1 MDEIMIDLILAS
13 QSPRRREILENLG
26 FSFRIVTSEAD
37 ETCSEH
43 DPRRYVETLALRKAK
58 AVYEK
63 LLQEGGISPDTLIL
77 AADTVVAA
85 GNEILGKPRD
95 RADADR
101 MLRLLS
107 GTTHHVISGIALL
120 SSRSTAVSSEIT
132 GVRFA
137 PLTETDIALYIA
149 SDEPYDKAGAYAVQ
163 GMASLWIEGLEG
175 DYFNVVGLPVKRL
188 HDLLLK
194 EFKIDLASLSRL
206 EPISPTSI
214 NFRVFGRHSP

>member
-1 MDEIMIDLILAS
+1 MPTDSLYYWKRMDEIMIDLILAS

-37 ETCSEH
+37 ETCAER
-43 DPRRYVETLALRKAK
+43 DPRRFVETLALRKAN

-63 LLQEGGISPDTLIL
+63 MSREGSLSQNTLIL

-120 SSRSTAVSSEIT
+120 SPNNVAVSSEVT
-132 GVRFA
+132 GVRFS
-137 PLTETDIALYIA
+137 PLTESDIALYVA

-175 DYFNVVGLPVKRL
+175 DYFNVVGLPVKRM
-188 HDLLLK
+188 HDMLRDSFGIDPAPLV
-194 EFKIDLASLSRL
+194 FKR
-206 EPISPTSI
+206 
-214 NFRVFGRHSP
+214 

>member
-1 MDEIMIDLILAS
+1 MKLILAS
-13 QSPRRREILENLG
+13 QSPRRREILQNLG
-26 FSFRIVTSEAD
+26 FSFRVITAD
-37 ETCSEH
+37 TDESCAEK
-43 DPRRYVETLALRKAK
+43 DPCRYVETLALRKGH
-58 AVYEK
+58 AVLEK
-63 LLQEGGISPDTLIL
+63 LKRENAIDGDTLIL

-85 GNEILGKPRD
+85 RGEILGKPHD

-107 GTTHHVISGIALL
+107 GTTHQVISGLAIL
-120 SSRSTAVSSEIT
+120 SPQKTAVASEVT

-137 PLTETDIALYIA
+137 PLTESDIALYVA

-188 HDLLLK
+188 HDMLYR
-194 EFKIDLASLSRL
+194 EFGIDPAPL
-206 EPISPTSI
+206 I
-214 NFRVFGRHSP
+214 FKH